1 MKNQTYLFLSIFF
14 AAVIGFSSCNK
25 DENLAPTIK
34 TAEVSTDNKTITVTF
49 SEAVYSKA
57 DATGAVDA
65 ASLSVTAPAALK
77 FTYTVTHTAGS
88 STATVNLMITS
99 VIQGT
104 ETFTIKPSSATA
116 IYDNE
121 GAAMDVTAVIESN
134 TAAKDLGIMGNW
146 VSEGANLSPLF
157 AGSYFNIRK
166 VEANFKSDFTYIV
179 NQYNKTNTTTTPDLI
194 FKGTYVIAKST
205 TGNIWT
211 ITCNQDQ
218 PYVAVASGIF
228 EIKTGPEVLWYEVVQ
243 TSGTQNVP
251 PTPAAGFGSSN
262 GGTLK
267 VANIQKYVRV
277 L

>member
-1 MKNQTYLFLSIFF
+1 MKNKAFLFLFVAF
-14 AAVIGFSSCNK
+14 AVIIGFSSCNK

-34 TAEVSTDNKTITVTF
+34 SAAVSTDNKTITVTF

-57 DATGAVDA
+57 DATGALDA
-65 ASLSVTAPAALK
+65 TLLTVTAPAALK

-88 STATVNLMITS
+88 TTATVNLVITS
-99 VIQGT
+99 IIQGT
-104 ETFTIKPSSATA
+104 EVFTIKPASATA

-121 GAAMDVTAVIESN
+121 GKAMDVAQMIESN
-134 TAAKDLGIMGNW
+134 TATKDLGIIGKW
-146 VSEGANLSPLF
+146 LSEGANVAPLLVT
-157 AGSYFNIRK
+157 YFKVAK
-166 VEANFKSDFTYIV
+166 VEAEFKADFTYKV
-179 NQYNKTNTTTTPDLI
+179 NQFNIGNTTTTPNLV
-194 FKGTYVIAKST
+194 FTGTYVIAKST

-211 ITCNQDQ
+211 ITCNQEL

-262 GGTLK
+262 GGTLG
-267 VANIQKYVRV
+267 VLNVQKFVRV
-277 L
+277 P

>member
-1 MKNQTYLFLSIFF
+1 MKNKAYLFLSIFF
-14 AAVIGFSSCNK
+14 ASVIGFSSCNK

-34 TAEVSTDNKTITVTF
+34 SAAVSTDNKTITVTF

-57 DATGAVDA
+57 DATGAIDA

-88 STATVNLMITS
+88 TTATVNLVITS
-99 VIQGT
+99 IIQGT
-104 ETFTIKPSSATA
+104 ETFTIKPASATA

-121 GAAMDVTAVIESN
+121 GAAMDIAQVVQSN
-134 TAAKDLGIMGNW
+134 AATKDLGIIGKW
-146 VSEGANLSPLF
+146 LSEGTNVAPLLVT
-157 AGSYFNIRK
+157 YFKVAK
-166 VEANFKSDFTYIV
+166 VEAEFKADFTYKV
-179 NQYNKTNTTTTPDLI
+179 NQFNIGNTTTTPDLV
-194 FKGTYVIAKST
+194 FTGTYVIAKST

-211 ITCNQDQ
+211 ITCNQEL

-228 EIKTGPEVLWYEVVQ
+228 EIKTNPELLWYEVVQ

-262 GGTLK
+262 GGTLGMSN
-267 VANIQKYVRV
+267 VQKFVRV
-277 L
+277 P

>member
-1 MKNQTYLFLSIFF
+1 MKNKAFLFLSIAF
-14 AAVIGFSSCNK
+14 AVIIGFSSCNK

-34 TAEVSTDNKTITVTF
+34 SAAVSTDNKTITVTF

-57 DATGAVDA
+57 DATGALDA
-65 ASLSVTAPAALK
+65 TLLTVTAPAALK

-88 STATVNLMITS
+88 TTATVNLVITS
-99 VIQGT
+99 IIQGT
-104 ETFTIKPSSATA
+104 EVFTIKPASATA

-121 GAAMDVTAVIESN
+121 GKAMDVAQMIESN
-134 TAAKDLGIMGNW
+134 TATKDLGIIGKW
-146 VSEGANLSPLF
+146 LSEGANVAPLLVT
-157 AGSYFNIRK
+157 YFKVAK
-166 VEANFKSDFTYIV
+166 VEAEFKADFTYKV
-179 NQYNKTNTTTTPDLI
+179 NQFNIGNTTTTPNLV
-194 FKGTYVIAKST
+194 FTGTYVIAKST

-211 ITCNQDQ
+211 ITCNQEL

-262 GGTLK
+262 GGTLG
-267 VANIQKYVRV
+267 VLNVQKFVRV
-277 L
+277 P

>member
-1 MKNQTYLFLSIFF
+1 MKNKAYLFLSIFF

-34 TAEVSTDNKTITVTF
+34 SAEVSTDNKTITVTF

-57 DATGAVDA
+57 DATGAIDA

-77 FTYTVTHTAGS
+77 FTYTVSHTAGS

-104 ETFTIKPSSATA
+104 ETFTVKPASATA

-121 GAAMDVTAVIESN
+121 GAAMDVAQVVQSN
-134 TAAKDLGIMGNW
+134 TATKDLGIIGKW
-146 VSEGANLSPLF
+146 LSEGANVAPLL
-157 AGSYFNIRK
+157 AGPYFK
-166 VEANFKSDFTYIV
+166 VLKINAEFKADFTYKV
-179 NQYNKTNTTTTPDLI
+179 NQFNIGNTTTTPDVV
-194 FKGTYVIAKST
+194 FTGTFVIAKST

-211 ITCNQDQ
+211 ITCNQEL

-228 EIKTGPEVLWYEVVQ
+228 EIKTSPELLWYEVVQ
-243 TSGTQNVP
+243 TSGTQNVA

-262 GGTLK
+262 GGTLG
-267 VANIQKYVRV
+267 VSNVQKYVRV
-277 L
+277 P